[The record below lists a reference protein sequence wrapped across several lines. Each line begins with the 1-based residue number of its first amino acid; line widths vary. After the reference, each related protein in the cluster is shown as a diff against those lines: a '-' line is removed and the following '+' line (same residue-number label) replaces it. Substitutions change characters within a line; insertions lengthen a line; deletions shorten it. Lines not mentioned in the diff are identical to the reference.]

1 MIINKRHYISPALRL
16 NIIELEQGIAAGSA
30 IVRPTN
36 TNDEVMEEWTIG
48 ETIYSESNI
57 ARN

>member
-1 MIINKRHYISPALRL
+1 MRL

-57 ARN
+57 AGN